1 MIIKSTTTAINQSI
15 STCGQVKE
23 LLNNIEKSMV
33 CEGLP
38 DDFTVKSV
46 EIDPNTDTTVPIPR
60 AVIRHSI
67 PRVPSPKQFEAT
79 YCLLSI

>member
-1 MIIKSTTTAINQSI
+1 MVIKYTTTAINQSI

-46 EIDPNTDTTVPIPR
+46 TTVPIPR

-67 PRVPSPKQFEAT
+67 PHVPSLKQFEAT